1 MFSFFFCIWG
11 RKIMKFIA
19 VLSGIAALF
28 LLAGCQPQVDCSS
41 EEAYQSSLKEV
52 IGEIRKRNA
61 GDAADVEKFLKVK
74 NMITFSSGMDRDIC
88 GKNPDQLNSFAHN
101 YVRDQIDNAKKQVKG
116 ALDDSL
122 KATQDALDQAFGEK
136 KED

>member
-1 MFSFFFCIWG
+1 
-11 RKIMKFIA
+11 MKFIA

-88 GKNPDQLNSFAHN
+88 GKNPDQLNSFRSEERR
-101 YVRDQIDNAKKQVKG
+101 VG
-116 ALDDSL
+116 
-122 KATQDALDQAFGEK
+122 
-136 KED
+136 KECLRLCRSRWSPYH

>member
-1 MFSFFFCIWG
+1 M
-11 RKIMKFIA
+11 KI
-19 VLSGIAALF
+19 SAALF
-28 LLAGCQPQVDCSS
+28 GTAALILLSGCQPQVDCSS
-41 EEAYQSSLKEV
+41 EESYKSSLSEV

-74 NMITFSSGMDRDIC
+74 NMVTFNSGMDRDIC

-122 KATQDALDQAFGEK
+122 KATQDALDEAFGEK
-136 KED
+136 KEDK